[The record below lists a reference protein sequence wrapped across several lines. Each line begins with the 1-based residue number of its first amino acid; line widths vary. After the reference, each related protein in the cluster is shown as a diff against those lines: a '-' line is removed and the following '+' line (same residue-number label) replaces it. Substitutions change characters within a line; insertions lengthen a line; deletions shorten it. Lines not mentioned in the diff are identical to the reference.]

1 MIGSS
6 TMNRGTYFGILKD
19 RLRPGIRIGFSR
31 DCPISQTSNSCHRI
45 YRHPSIFCDSRR
57 SFLAC
62 RSKPYS
68 FMNACV
74 TCLDK
79 DCQSPPVTGPCE
91 AIIPRYYYDPES
103 HQCKKFNFGGCG
115 GNGNRY
121 ETIADCLS
129 ACSGRAKDCKS
140 PPVSGPCT
148 ANIPSYYYDPDSHK
162 CKKFIFGG
170 CDGNENRYRSEADCL
185 AACLGWYRGE
195 KKAIKFAIS
204 RISCELTD
212 HSRNCYFCMGDPFK
226 CRAGKNASV
235 IMYPDLPSPQCH
247 TALSSLYPLCQRE
260 NSHPQR
266 KAANQKRR

>member
-1 MIGSS
+1 MCKEITLVVLLGITLGNLSVTTGLDKDCQS
-6 TMNRGTYFGILKD
+6 PPVTGPCEAIIPRYYYDSESHQCKKFNFGGCGGNGNRYETIADCLSACSGLDKDCQSPPVTGPCEAIIPRYYYDPESHQCKKFNFGGCGGNGNRYETIA
-19 RLRPGIRIGFSR
+19 
-31 DCPISQTSNSCHRI
+31 DCLS
-45 YRHPSIFCDSRR
+45 
-57 SFLAC
+57 AC
-62 RSKPYS
+62 SG
-68 FMNACV
+68 
-74 TCLDK
+74 LDK

-185 AACLGWYRGE
+185 AACLG
-195 KKAIKFAIS
+195 
-204 RISCELTD
+204 T
-212 HSRNCYFCMGDPFK
+212 
-226 CRAGKNASV
+226 
-235 IMYPDLPSPQCH
+235 
-247 TALSSLYPLCQRE
+247 
-260 NSHPQR
+260 
-266 KAANQKRR
+266 